1 MTVFVFSYLQ
11 FLACDNNSK
20 RIKQRGVNEIISVY
34 VDMCVRVC
42 VCVRVVQLLGHVP
55 DWSRRHLDNR
65 CTGSIHHRRK
75 NIAHHRYVSACSAQF
90 HLN

>member
-1 MTVFVFSYLQ
+1 MFVCSYLQ

-42 VCVRVVQLLGHVP
+42 VCARARGAAAGT
-55 DWSRRHLDNR
+55 R
-65 CTGSIHHRRK
+65 T
-75 NIAHHRYVSACSAQF
+75 
-90 HLN
+90 